1 MQFISSYEFT
11 KQEEEEETMNK
22 LTFQHNKRENEFEN
36 LMFVGF
42 ERNIYSKYIGRI
54 KLIESDKTD
63 KDLIFTQEET
73 NIFKKSSVKKLMKIA
88 DPNEKCFIQA
98 KQKIENILRQQ
109 YQDCSRVYEIF
120 NQLNPIITNHLSL
133 KINKFL
139 RQESKSKLDY
149 FKLVSEIKCFRKL

>member
-1 MQFISSYEFT
+1 MFDETIEFDAELKIPEFISNDLVFNPIIELFLIIDNQVLTLDKSESDIVALIMGTIDDTIIWWNSFWRPEFAKMQFISSYEFT

-63 KDLIFTQEET
+63 KDLIFTQEES
-73 NIFKKSSVKKLMKIA
+73 NIF
-88 DPNEKCFIQA
+88 
-98 KQKIENILRQQ
+98 
-109 YQDCSRVYEIF
+109 
-120 NQLNPIITNHLSL
+120 
-133 KINKFL
+133 
-139 RQESKSKLDY
+139 
-149 FKLVSEIKCFRKL
+149 

>member
-63 KDLIFTQEET
+63 KDLIFTQEES
-73 NIFKKSSVKKLMKIA
+73 NIF
-88 DPNEKCFIQA
+88 
-98 KQKIENILRQQ
+98 
-109 YQDCSRVYEIF
+109 
-120 NQLNPIITNHLSL
+120 
-133 KINKFL
+133 
-139 RQESKSKLDY
+139 
-149 FKLVSEIKCFRKL
+149 